1 MENCWHSLVDS
12 FFFVSFLFIG
22 TCTLARVI
30 AIKMELCSSSAVTT
44 TTAEATEDQKS
55 ESKNTAGVVPS
66 SDVDATTAVD
76 DEIAS
81 PIIKVSATN
90 ALPFSWAHGGG
101 GEPPMKCFS
110 RRTPWGTAD
119 SLISGVSYC
128 GPVKT
133 LALLNAAIE
142 EKTGIPI
149 QYQLIFYHNR
159 DKHEH
164 VVLCPKTAKYSLG
177 SGKRISEETDLIKL
191 HGERGQDVCELHLM
205 AIWPEHCSLVGG
217 VSNSHDRD
225 EVAAFY
231 QKRCVGA
238 CTCGDGSDGTNE
250 K

>member
-1 MENCWHSLVDS
+1 M
-12 FFFVSFLFIG
+12 
-22 TCTLARVI
+22 
-30 AIKMELCSSSAVTT
+30 
-44 TTAEATEDQKS
+44 
-55 ESKNTAGVVPS
+55 PS

-76 DEIAS
+76 DETAS

>member
-1 MENCWHSLVDS
+1 MKVDRIAFCS
-12 FFFVSFLFIG
+12 
-22 TCTLARVI
+22 LARVI
-30 AIKMELCSSSAVTT
+30 AIKMELCSSSEVTT

-55 ESKNTAGVVPS
+55 ESRTLQETKDSKEGVVPS

-76 DEIAS
+76 DETAS

-101 GEPPMKCFS
+101 GEPPMTCFS

-119 SLISGVSYC
+119 SLVSGVSYC

>member
-1 MENCWHSLVDS
+1 
-12 FFFVSFLFIG
+12 
-22 TCTLARVI
+22 
-30 AIKMELCSSSAVTT
+30 MELCSSSEVTT

-55 ESKNTAGVVPS
+55 ESKTLQETKDSKEGVVPS

-76 DEIAS
+76 DKTAS

-110 RRTPWGTAD
+110 RRTLWGTAD

-164 VVLCPKTAKYSLG
+164 VVLCPKIAKSFLFNLCINSTYYVYYILFIILFFYYVLLQFC
-177 SGKRISEETDLIKL
+177 KHIITT
-191 HGERGQDVCELHLM
+191 
-205 AIWPEHCSLVGG
+205 
-217 VSNSHDRD
+217 SN
-225 EVAAFY
+225 
-231 QKRCVGA
+231 
-238 CTCGDGSDGTNE
+238 
-250 K
+250 